1 MGPRLV
7 GVKKVLRAQW
17 ASDDAFDD
25 EIGVSPSLS
34 PKFPNI
40 SIPYGSLV
48 PQQLDGL
55 LACGRNGCGPGRA
68 CQDCTSDTRCRGFTT
83 GIAEAGAPSGRP
95 RPRLGA
101 GPCLNYAVLRRRAES
116 HIGKF
121 RSNTPG

>member
-1 MGPRLV
+1 MVLEHKVRLAYHSWAAWTWSAGWNSRRPQLGVRHSRRLV

-17 ASDDAFDD
+17 PSGDAFDD

-55 LACGRNGCGPGRA
+55 LARDPAVLGHRPGGRDGCGPGRA
-68 CQDCTSDTRCRGFTT
+68 CRDCTPSTRCR
-83 GIAEAGAPSGRP
+83 
-95 RPRLGA
+95 
-101 GPCLNYAVLRRRAES
+101 
-116 HIGKF
+116 
-121 RSNTPG
+121 